1 MTTLKEFIEERS
13 FVQTDR
19 ISTQVRI
26 IGVGL
31 LATTWS
37 LLLGEVDSLRDIILQ
52 CRPHFIIIGTIA
64 MIALAFDYLQYLFS
78 YLNIKKTLSKM
89 ESQNIIDT
97 NYDYDGAKFILC
109 DILAHFTQRE
119 GPYQLSKWFFVGKQ
133 IVLLTIGRSGLL
145 YFVICMFFIMF
156 N

>member
-1 MTTLKEFIEERS
+1 VDLYRHQERSNYSMTTLKEFIEERS
-13 FVQTDR
+13 FVTDR

-97 NYDYDGAKFILC
+97 NYDYDDNF
-109 DILAHFTQRE
+109 
-119 GPYQLSKWFFVGKQ
+119 YQLSKWLFVGKQ
-133 IVLLTIGRSGLL
+133 IVLLAGLL
-145 YFVICMFFIMF
+145 YFFICMFVIMF

>member
-1 MTTLKEFIEERS
+1 MDLYRHQERSNYSMTTLKEFIEERS
-13 FVQTDR
+13 FVTDR

-97 NYDYDGAKFILC
+97 NYDYDDNF
-109 DILAHFTQRE
+109 
-119 GPYQLSKWFFVGKQ
+119 YQLSKWLFVGKQ
-133 IVLLTIGRSGLL
+133 IVLLAGLL
-145 YFVICMFFIMF
+145 YFFICMFVIMF